1 MPCRYRVVCLT
12 LFVLA
17 CRATGVSPVNHG
29 RDGHATHDYYRHLK
43 YPAKLVPGVALDKVE
58 QEGGPDAVGYK
69 RRTVQ
74 WWPRNGQDIVDVPK
88 GVPLRTWTR
97 NKGQTDKEALAG
109 VCRTWARSDSE
120 TFKAHLIGF
129 RGFGIETPDPRFN
142 YKLTPAAVLRMENGE
157 RRAVLAY
164 PPFHMMVSQEDHDFI
179 HGIWRKEW
187 KKIQAAVSPDEYISN
202 SYRRQDDSLVL
213 ETKHFT
219 FVSASK
225 TQYKT
230 LWWMRPHEPEK
241 QDLYRKG
248 TLEFA
253 ENMWAHI
260 EAAGC
265 SSLVLAPDH
274 RLRAKI
280 CVRSKS
286 KQSHGRLAK
295 LPKQEI
301 SKDSP
306 KKLREMPQLLLPKWF
321 NISRKQR
328 FLQVCIITKLV
339 LSTRSNL
346 VEQKFKMQRTWRTR

>member
-1 MPCRYRVVCLT
+1 MLNVHRVDMYFHSPCGIV
-12 LFVLA
+12 FVIFCSCCIFMRL
-17 CRATGVSPVNHG
+17 
-29 RDGHATHDYYRHLK
+29 
-43 YPAKLVPGVALDKVE
+43 
-58 QEGGPDAVGYK
+58 YK
-69 RRTVQ
+69 
-74 WWPRNGQDIVDVPK
+74 
-88 GVPLRTWTR
+88 
-97 NKGQTDKEALAG
+97 
-109 VCRTWARSDSE
+109 
-120 TFKAHLIGF
+120 
-129 RGFGIETPDPRFN
+129 
-142 YKLTPAAVLRMENGE
+142 
-157 RRAVLAY
+157 
-164 PPFHMMVSQEDHDFI
+164 
-179 HGIWRKEW
+179 
-187 KKIQAAVSPDEYISN
+187 KKKKKK
-202 SYRRQDDSLVL
+202 RQSSVL
-213 ETKHFT
+213 EVKATKRSNAKRGWERT
-219 FVSASK
+219 F
-225 TQYKT
+225 
-230 LWWMRPHEPEK
+230 
-241 QDLYRKG
+241 RKRKIMAG
-248 TLEFA
+248 R
-253 ENMWAHI
+253 I